1 MKNTGNMV
9 CIEEFEKNIK
19 EEYLQAGFRVA
30 KSLII
35 KVLQQLVKRE
45 EKSLVNTP
53 DEVAELN
60 KDLPSTIQR
69 QAYNN
74 AIGYTEAKQDTISYL
89 KSEIAKLSTNID
101 KE

>member
-1 MKNTGNMV
+1 MV